1 MADITISTT
10 AELETSEPGLV
21 AWYRFENNANDATP
35 YANHGAIGG
44 NPTFAAGP
52 GNAPAGS
59 TGLAIVFD
67 GDQDSVLA
75 ANAVQ
80 LISDYTTVSFW
91 IRVDGQNLQ
100 DAEAY
105 VLDFGH
111 WSQRW
116 KISLPQHL
124 RIVWTTNSEN
134 AQLPNAIHDMDA
146 GDGNELVLGFWWY
159 VTMVHDGERDIIY
172 LDGQEVNNLAAP
184 GTLNSTSFPFGMG
197 SNPIEGG
204 QYFQGALDEVKIYN
218 KALTA
223 DEVMRLYASGT
234 TGTND
239 LSAKLD
245 AVLQVIY
252 PNPGKEQ
259 VHIAHKLSVGQS
271 LLIRVMDAAGR
282 QIDAVQFDKNELAS
296 GQLIT
301 LDVEGYQA
309 GTYFIN
315 FVVDG
320 KNSGTA
326 QFVKE

>member
-1 MADITISTT
+1 
-10 AELETSEPGLV
+10 
-21 AWYRFENNANDATP
+21 
-35 YANHGAIGG
+35 
-44 NPTFAAGP
+44 
-52 GNAPAGS
+52 
-59 TGLAIVFD
+59 
-67 GDQDSVLA
+67 
-75 ANAVQ
+75 
-80 LISDYTTVSFW
+80 
-91 IRVDGQNLQ
+91 
-100 DAEAY
+100 
-105 VLDFGH
+105 
-111 WSQRW
+111 
-116 KISLPQHL
+116 
-124 RIVWTTNSEN
+124 
-134 AQLPNAIHDMDA
+134 
-146 GDGNELVLGFWWY
+146 
-159 VTMVHDGERDIIY
+159 MVHDGERDIIY